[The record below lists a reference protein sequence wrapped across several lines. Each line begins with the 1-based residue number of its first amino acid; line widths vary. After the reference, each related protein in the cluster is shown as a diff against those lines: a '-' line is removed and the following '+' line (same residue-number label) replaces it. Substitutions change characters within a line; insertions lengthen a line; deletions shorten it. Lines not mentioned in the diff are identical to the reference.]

1 MLMAVALYLSYP
13 ERTGTPP
20 LHWDAATAR
29 AALGSVAKTNQGLE
43 LTLDDAGRAVLVL
56 PVPSVDAS
64 QYPFLRLQFVTPPAP
79 NSLGI
84 FWKTT
89 DSGEQMVQYWVKGE
103 VAESFY
109 LGLGGISLWAGTVV
123 ELAVLIQGAPAQRFV
138 LEAIELR
145 PFSPVD
151 DVLAT
156 LADWFAFVA
165 WSPSSINTYSATS
178 TGGATHYPVTVIG
191 SLLAAT
197 LLAYG
202 LLLLVLRSRIRP
214 NWRVIPWLFLICW
227 LCLDL
232 VWQGKLLQQLAVTHA
247 KFAGKDDDA
256 KLAAGPDGA
265 LVQFM
270 SDVKN
275 LVAPEARIF
284 VASGDDYR
292 GMRGSYYLYPRN
304 VFWARGDTELPSRE
318 YIQEGDFIVLIYPS
332 TLNFDPEK
340 SVIRS
345 GVGEPLPVELLAS
358 GGLGGLF
365 RVL

>member
-13 ERTGTPP
+13 ERTGTPL
-20 LHWDAATAR
+20 LHWEAATAK
-29 AALGSVAKTNQGLE
+29 AALGSVAKTSQGLE

-56 PVPSVDAS
+56 PVPTVDAS
-64 QYPFLRLQFVTPPAP
+64 HYPFLRLQFVTPPAA

-89 DSGEQMVQYWVKGE
+89 DSGEQMVQHWVRGE
-103 VAESFY
+103 VAGDFY
-109 LGLGGISLWAGTVV
+109 LGLGGISLWAGKVV
-123 ELAVLIQGAPAQRFV
+123 ELAVLIQGSPAQQFV
-138 LEAIELR
+138 LETIELR

-165 WSPSSINTYSATS
+165 WSPSSINTYTATS
-178 TGGATHYPVTVIG
+178 TGGATHYPVVVFAN
-191 SLLAAT
+191 LLAAS

-202 LLLLVLRSRIRP
+202 FLLLVWRSRIRP
-214 NWRVIPWLFLICW
+214 NWRVMPWLFLICW

-232 VWQGKLLQQLAVTHA
+232 VWQGKLMQQLSLTHA
-247 KFAGKDDDA
+247 IFAGKDDEA

-270 SDVKN
+270 SDVKDR
-275 LVAPEARIF
+275 VAPEARIF
-284 VASGDDYR
+284 VASGDDYL

-304 VFWARGDTELPSRE
+304 VFWARGGTELPPRE
-318 YIQEGDFIVLIYPS
+318 YIHEGDFIVLIHPS
-332 TLNFDPEK
+332 TLNFDPEN
-340 SVIRS
+340 SVIRT
-345 GVGEPLPVELLAS
+345 GVGEPLPVKLVAS

-365 RVL
+365 RLL